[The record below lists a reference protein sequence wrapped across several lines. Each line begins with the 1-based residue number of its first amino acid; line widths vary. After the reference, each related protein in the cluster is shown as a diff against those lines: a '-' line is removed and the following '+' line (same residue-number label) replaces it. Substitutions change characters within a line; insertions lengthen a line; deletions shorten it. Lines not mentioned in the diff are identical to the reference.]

1 MKTVCLSHLGYVA
14 RRRILPA
21 LFLAALFSLAWLGVP
36 RTSFSDAVSHPASST
51 EVKSGSGDTPCGSIL
66 ASREEN
72 RKTGKKRGL
81 ERQQRLLR
89 LADDFLGESLAVTER
104 QCTGIESEI
113 DRIPLLDFP
122 VREDDLRGLLESCR
136 DQMDRLREMRSD
148 LEEGQ
153 LELSAGHLPDQS
165 WWRRVF
171 GALVKSQ
178 EDYGARLERTVA
190 AYDRE
195 ERRLAGILE
204 RRREL
209 ESSVRTIDERL
220 AQIEES
226 IKGLKDGSPAKG
238 EKRRRADRTRNDL
251 TIVQNEL
258 LSLPL
263 VDEGLLKH
271 YAVLAERGRGEMD
284 LLSFRKS
291 LAAAFRET
299 ALAVGSGTAEGGTT
313 VRTAYRGFARECQRQ
328 SDRVGRKIDEVYR
341 KRSRV
346 TPAGTLREMDR
357 SRELADYYDELKGFF
372 QSYKS
377 YLSVLKVSL
386 EYEMTASDNG
396 PAM

>member
-1 MKTVCLSHLGYVA
+1 MKAMCLLHHGSA
-14 RRRILPA
+14 TRRRKLLAP
-21 LFLAALFSLAWLGVP
+21 FLAALISLAWLGAP
-36 RTSFSDAVSHPASST
+36 EASFSNAVPHPASRA
-51 EVKSGSGDTPCGSIL
+51 EVKPGYVDTTSRRIL
-66 ASREEN
+66 ASREES
-72 RKTGKKRGL
+72 RKTGKKRAL
-81 ERQQRLLR
+81 ERQQRLLH
-89 LADDFLGESLAVTER
+89 LADDFLGESLAVSER
-104 QCTGIESEI
+104 QCAGIESEI
-113 DRIPLLDFP
+113 DRVPLLDFP
-122 VREDDLRGLLESCR
+122 ARENDLRGLLESCR
-136 DQMDRLREMRSD
+136 DHMDRLREMRSD

-153 LELSAGHLPDQS
+153 VELSTGHLPEQS
-165 WWRRVF
+165 WWRKVF
-171 GALVKSQ
+171 GALLKSQ
-178 EDYGARLERTVA
+178 EDQGGRLESTVA

-209 ESSVRTIDERL
+209 ESSVRTLDERL
-220 AQIEES
+220 ARIEES
-226 IKGLKDGSPAKG
+226 IKGLKDGNPAKG
-238 EKRRRADRTRNDL
+238 EKRRHADRTRTDL

-284 LLSFRKS
+284 LLSFRRS

-299 ALAVGSGTAEGGTT
+299 AIAVGSGAAEGSAAAGA
-313 VRTAYRGFARECQRQ
+313 AYRAFARECQRQ

-357 SRELADYYDELKGFF
+357 SRELADYYDELKGYL

-377 YLSVLKVSL
+377 YLGVLKGSL
-386 EYEMTASDNG
+386 EYEMTAMDNG
-396 PAM
+396 PAR